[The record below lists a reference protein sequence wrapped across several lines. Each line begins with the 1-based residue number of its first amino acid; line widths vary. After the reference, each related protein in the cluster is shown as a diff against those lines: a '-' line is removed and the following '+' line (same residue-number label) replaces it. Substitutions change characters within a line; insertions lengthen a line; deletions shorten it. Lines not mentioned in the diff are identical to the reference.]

1 MYFIRLYEPG
11 TPGARATSTTTEGA
25 PAMTASAE
33 TPPLSPRTIAARVER
48 IDVWALSYLFIGIIG
63 TGFLFTF
70 YDIFDI
76 NVSFVQTC
84 VQIKPGCTPEKALD
98 ALTVPVVLNLAGY
111 VIGTLVLSPIADTI
125 GRRNMLLI
133 TMLITGA
140 GSLYNALAPGYDNFV
155 IARVITGIG
164 IGADL
169 AIVNTY
175 LGEVAPRR
183 GRARYTAVI
192 FTMSALGAFFG
203 VWGGLLLTTESGH
216 WPLGL
221 PFALAGPSFEN
232 GWRWMYGI
240 GALLALIA
248 ILLRFELPES
258 PRWLAGR
265 GRLEEADAVVTAMET
280 RASRHGPLAEPVPVD
295 EEAAQPVK
303 RMPALS
309 TYRELFT
316 DPRYV
321 RRIIVLLVM
330 WFTAY
335 VTVYGFSSGFTSV
348 LTVLKYPP
356 PEAGVITA
364 MGVFGFLVQGV
375 FTSFFVEKLERRHW
389 LPIGA
394 VITLVGAVLVAEA
407 GTTIAV
413 AFIGS
418 MLIFFGFN
426 VWVSPS
432 YALTS
437 ESFPTRARTTGFG
450 LVDGVGHLGGGIGV
464 LAIAPYVKH
473 MSVLGALLLIS
484 AFLVVAAIAVHFT
497 EHTRARELD
506 VISP

>member
-1 MYFIRLYEPG
+1 
-11 TPGARATSTTTEGA
+11 
-25 PAMTASAE
+25 MTAPAE

-48 IDVWALSYLFIGIIG
+48 INVWSLSYLFIGIIG
-63 TGFLFTF
+63 VGFLFTF

-133 TMLITGA
+133 TMLITGV

-203 VWGGLLLTTESGH
+203 IWGGLLLTTPSEH

-232 GWRWMYGI
+232 GWRWMYGV

-265 GRLEEADAVVTAMET
+265 GRLEEADAVVTAMEE
-280 RASRHGPLAEPVPVD
+280 RASRNGPLAEPVPVD
-295 EEAAQPVK
+295 EEEAQPV
-303 RMPALS
+303 RQLPALS

-316 DPRYV
+316 EPRYV
-321 RRIIVLLVM
+321 RRIIVLLLM
-330 WFTAY
+330 WFTGY

-364 MGVFGFLVQGV
+364 MGVFGFLIQGV
-375 FTSFFVEKLERRHW
+375 FTSFFVERLERRHW

-394 VITLVGAVLVAEA
+394 VLTLVGAVLVAEA
-407 GTTIAV
+407 GTTIAI

-426 VWVSPS
+426 VWVSPA

-450 LVDGVGHLGGGIGV
+450 LVDGIGHLGGGIGV
-464 LAIAPYVKH
+464 LLIAPYVKDL
-473 MSVLGALLLIS
+473 SVLGALLLIS
-484 AFLVVAAIAVHFT
+484 SFLVVAAVVGQFT
-497 EHTRARELD
+497 EHTRDRELD

>member
-1 MYFIRLYEPG
+1 
-11 TPGARATSTTTEGA
+11 
-25 PAMTASAE
+25 MTAPPE
-33 TPPLSPRTIAARVER
+33 ERPLSPGTIAARLER

-84 VQIKPGCTPEKALD
+84 VQIKPGCTPETALD
-98 ALTVPVVLNLAGY
+98 SLTLPVVLNLAGY
-111 VIGTLVLSPIADTI
+111 VVGTLILSPLADRI

-133 TMLITGA
+133 TMLLTGV
-140 GSLYNALAPGYDNFV
+140 GSLYNALAPGYANFV
-155 IARVITGIG
+155 VARVITGIG

-203 VWGGLLLTTESGH
+203 IWGGLLLTTPSAH

-240 GALLALIA
+240 GAVLAVIA
-248 ILLRFELPES
+248 ILLRVELPES
-258 PRWLAGR
+258 PRWLAAQ
-265 GRLEEADAVVTAMET
+265 GRLEEADTVVAGMEA
-280 RASRHGPLAEPVPVD
+280 RARRHGPLADPVITEEPPV
-295 EEAAQPVK
+295 APQ
-303 RMPALS
+303 S
-309 TYRELFT
+309 GYGELFT
-316 DPRYV
+316 TPRYL
-321 RRIIVLLVM
+321 RRIIVLLLM

-364 MGVFGFLVQGV
+364 MGVFGFLIQGV
-375 FTSFFVEKLERRHW
+375 VTSMFVEKLERRHW

-394 VITLVGAVLVAEA
+394 VLTLAGAVLVAEA

-426 VWVSPS
+426 VWVSPT

-464 LAIAPYVKH
+464 LLIAPHVKN
-473 MSVLGALLLIS
+473 MSVLGALVLIS
-484 AFLVVAAIAVHFT
+484 AFLVAAAIIAQFT

>member
-1 MYFIRLYEPG
+1 MTETAGSPPT
-11 TPGARATSTTTEGA
+11 TPQS
-25 PAMTASAE
+25 
-33 TPPLSPRTIAARVER
+33 IAARVER

-84 VQIKPGCTPEKALD
+84 VQIKPGCKPQTALD
-98 ALTVPVVLNLAGY
+98 SLTVPVVLNLAGY
-111 VIGTLVLSPIADTI
+111 VVGTLVLSPIADRI
-125 GRRNMLLI
+125 GRRNMLLV

-175 LGEVAPRR
+175 LGEMAPRR

-203 VWGGLLLTTESGH
+203 VWGGLLLTTESEH

-221 PFALAGPSFEN
+221 PFALAGPSFDN
-232 GWRWMYGI
+232 GWRWMYGV

-248 ILLRFELPES
+248 IVLRVELPES

-265 GRLEEADAVVTAMET
+265 GRLEEADTVVTAMEE
-280 RASRHGPLAEPVPVD
+280 RARRHGPLAEPEPVPA
-295 EEAAQPVK
+295 EQAAPIS
-303 RMPALS
+303 RTAALT

-316 DPRYV
+316 NPLYV
-321 RRIIVLLVM
+321 RRIVILLVM

-375 FTSFFVEKLERRHW
+375 FTSVFAEKLERRHW
-389 LPIGA
+389 LPVGA
-394 VITLVGAVLVAEA
+394 VVTLAGAVLVAEA

-426 VWVSPS
+426 VWVSPA
-432 YALTS
+432 YAMTS

-464 LAIAPYVKH
+464 LLIAPYVKH
-473 MSVLGALLLIS
+473 MSVLGALILIS
-484 AFLVVAAIAVHFT
+484 AFLVVAAVAAHFT
-497 EHTRARELD
+497 EHTRARPLD
-506 VISP
+506 SISP

>member
-1 MYFIRLYEPG
+1 M
-11 TPGARATSTTTEGA
+11 TA
-25 PAMTASAE
+25 PAE
-33 TPPLSPRTIAARVER
+33 QRPLSPRTIAARIER
-48 IDVWALSYLFIGIIG
+48 IDVWSLSYLFIGIIG

-84 VQIKPGCTPEKALD
+84 VQIKQGCTPPKALD

-111 VIGTLVLSPIADTI
+111 VIGTLILSPLSDTI

-140 GSLYNALAPGYDNFV
+140 GSLYNALAPGYANFI

-203 VWGGLLLTTESGH
+203 IWGGLLLTTPAEK

-240 GALLALIA
+240 GALLALIGVVM
-248 ILLRFELPES
+248 RFELPES
-258 PRWLAGR
+258 PRWLASR
-265 GRLEEADAVVTAMET
+265 GRLAEADAVVTAMEE
-280 RASRHGPLAEPVPVD
+280 RASRRGPLPEPEPVDAAPSEPVQL
-295 EEAAQPVK
+295 AAK
-303 RMPALS
+303 A
-309 TYRELFT
+309 TYGELFRN
-316 DPRYV
+316 PLYV
-321 RRIIVLLVM
+321 RRIVVLLAM
-330 WFTAY
+330 WFAGY
-335 VTVYGFSSGFTSV
+335 ITVYSFGAGFTSV
-348 LTVLKYPP
+348 LTGLKYPP

-375 FTSFFVEKLERRHW
+375 FTSLYVEKLQRRYW
-389 LPIGA
+389 LPVGA
-394 VITLVGAVLVAEA
+394 VVTLVGAVLVAEA
-407 GTTIAV
+407 GTTITV

-426 VWVSPS
+426 VWVSPA

-450 LVDGVGHLGGGIGV
+450 LVDGIGHLGGGIGV
-464 LAIAPYVKH
+464 LLIAPYVEDL
-473 MSVLGALLLIS
+473 SVLGALVLIS
-484 AFLVVAAIAVHFT
+484 VFLVVAAVIVQFT
-497 EHTRARELD
+497 EHTRARQLD
-506 VISP
+506 SISP

>member
-1 MYFIRLYEPG
+1 
-11 TPGARATSTTTEGA
+11 
-25 PAMTASAE
+25 MTASAE

-48 IDVWALSYLFIGIIG
+48 IDVWSLSYLFIGIIG

-84 VQIKPGCTPEKALD
+84 VQIKTGCTPENALD
-98 ALTVPVVLNLAGY
+98 GLTVPVVLNLAGY
-111 VIGTLVLSPIADTI
+111 VIGTLILSPIADTI

-133 TMLITGA
+133 TMLLTGA
-140 GSLYNALAPGYDNFV
+140 GSLYNAVAPGYTNFV

-175 LGEVAPRR
+175 LNEVAPRR

-203 VWGGLLLTTESGH
+203 IWGGLLLTTPSEH

-221 PFALAGPSFEN
+221 PFALAGPAFES
-232 GWRWMYGI
+232 GWRWMYAI
-240 GALLALIA
+240 GAVLALIA
-248 ILLRFELPES
+248 VLLRFELPES
-258 PRWLAGR
+258 PRWLASR
-265 GRLEEADAVVTAMET
+265 GRLAEADAVVAAMEK
-280 RASRHGPLAEPVPVD
+280 RAARHGPLAEPVPLD
-295 EEAAQPVK
+295 EEEAQPVTRK
-303 RMPALS
+303 PALA

-316 DPRYV
+316 NPLYI
-321 RRIIVLLVM
+321 RRIIILLMM
-330 WFTAY
+330 WFTGY
-335 VTVYGFSSGFTSV
+335 VTVYGFCSGFTSV

-356 PEAGVITA
+356 PAAGVITA

-375 FTSFFVEKLERRHW
+375 FMAFFAERLERRHW

-394 VITLVGAVLVAEA
+394 VLTLAGAVLVAEA
-407 GTTIAV
+407 GTTIAI

-426 VWVSPS
+426 VWVSPA

-464 LAIAPYVKH
+464 LLIAPYVKD

-484 AFLVVAAIAVHFT
+484 VFLVVAAVIAQFT

-506 VISP
+506 TISP

>member
-1 MYFIRLYEPG
+1 
-11 TPGARATSTTTEGA
+11 
-25 PAMTASAE
+25 MTASAE
-33 TPPLSPRTIAARVER
+33 KPSLSPGMIAARVER

-84 VQIKPGCTPEKALD
+84 VQIKAGCTPANALD
-98 ALTVPVVLNLAGY
+98 SLTVPVVLNLAGY
-111 VIGTLVLSPIADTI
+111 VVGSLVLSPISDSI

-140 GSLYNALAPGYDNFV
+140 GSLYNAVAPGYTNFI

-175 LGEVAPRR
+175 LNEVAPRR

-203 VWGGLLLTTESGH
+203 IWGGLLLTTPSEH

-221 PFALAGPSFEN
+221 PFALAGPAFTN
-232 GWRWMYGI
+232 GWRWMYGV
-240 GALLALIA
+240 GAVLALIA

-258 PRWLAGR
+258 PRWLASR
-265 GRLEEADAVVTAMET
+265 GRLEEADAVVTAMER
-280 RASRHGPLAEPVPVD
+280 RARRHGPLAEPVVAGEPAAEPVTRL
-295 EEAAQPVK
+295 AA
-303 RMPALS
+303 MSTYTA

-316 DPRYV
+316 DPRYI
-321 RRIIVLLVM
+321 RRIVVLLIM

-335 VTVYGFSSGFTSV
+335 VTVYGYSSGFTSV

-364 MGVFGFLVQGV
+364 MGVFGFLIQGV
-375 FTSFFVEKLERRHW
+375 VTSLFAEKLERRHW

-394 VITLVGAVLVAEA
+394 VLTLVGAVLVAEA
-407 GTTIAV
+407 GTTVTV
-413 AFIGS
+413 AFVGS

-426 VWVSPS
+426 VWVAPA

-450 LVDGVGHLGGGIGV
+450 LVDGIGHFGGGIGV
-464 LAIAPYVKH
+464 LLIAPYVKH
-473 MSVLGALLLIS
+473 MSVLGALILIS
-484 AFLVVAAIAVHFT
+484 AFLVVAAIAAQFT
-497 EHTRARELD
+497 EHTRARRLD
-506 VISP
+506 EISP

>member
-1 MYFIRLYEPG
+1 M
-11 TPGARATSTTTEGA
+11 TA
-25 PAMTASAE
+25 PAE
-33 TPPLSPRTIAARVER
+33 QRPLSPKMIAARIER

-84 VQIKPGCTPEKALD
+84 VQIKPGCTPPTALD
-98 ALTVPVVLNLAGY
+98 ALTVPVALNLAGY
-111 VIGTLVLSPIADTI
+111 VIGTLILSPLSDTI

-133 TMLITGA
+133 TMLITGL
-140 GSLYNALAPGYDNFV
+140 GSLYNAVAPGYTNFV

-203 VWGGLLLTTESGH
+203 IWGGLLLTTPAEK

-221 PFALAGPSFEN
+221 PFALAGPGFEN

-240 GALLALIA
+240 GALLALIG
-248 ILLRFELPES
+248 IVMRFELPES

-265 GRLEEADAVVTAMET
+265 GRLDEADAVVTAMEK
-280 RASRHGPLAEPVPVD
+280 RASRHGPLPEPDLDAVDAALAEPV
-295 EEAAQPVK
+295 
-303 RMPALS
+303 RLPAS
-309 TYRELFT
+309 ATYRELFRN
-316 DPRYV
+316 PLYV
-321 RRIIVLLVM
+321 RRIVVLLVM

-335 VTVYGFSSGFTSV
+335 ITVYSYGAGFTSV
-348 LTVLKYPP
+348 LTGLKYPP

-364 MGVFGFLVQGV
+364 MGVFGFLIQGV
-375 FTSFFVEKLERRHW
+375 FTSLFVEKLQRRHW
-389 LPIGA
+389 LPVGA
-394 VITLVGAVLVAEA
+394 VVTLAGAVLVAEA

-426 VWVSPS
+426 VWVSPA

-464 LAIAPYVKH
+464 LLIAPYVKDL
-473 MSVLGALLLIS
+473 SVLGALILIS
-484 AFLVVAAIAVHFT
+484 AFLVVASIVVQFT
-497 EHTRARELD
+497 EHTRARQLD
-506 VISP
+506 SISP

>member
-1 MYFIRLYEPG
+1 LIATGRL
-11 TPGARATSTTTEGA
+11 A
-25 PAMTASAE
+25 
-33 TPPLSPRTIAARVER
+33 
-48 IDVWALSYLFIGIIG
+48 
-63 TGFLFTF
+63 
-70 YDIFDI
+70 DI

-84 VQIKPGCTPEKALD
+84 LQIKPGCTPEKALE

-140 GSLYNALAPGYDNFV
+140 NSLYNALAPGYANFV

-203 VWGGLLLTTESGH
+203 IWGGLLLTTPSEH

-221 PFALAGPSFEN
+221 PFALAGASFEN

-295 EEAAQPVK
+295 EEAARPIKRTPV
-303 RMPALS
+303 MS

-316 DPRYV
+316 DPR
-321 RRIIVLLVM
+321 
-330 WFTAY
+330 
-335 VTVYGFSSGFTSV
+335 
-348 LTVLKYPP
+348 
-356 PEAGVITA
+356 
-364 MGVFGFLVQGV
+364 
-375 FTSFFVEKLERRHW
+375 
-389 LPIGA
+389 
-394 VITLVGAVLVAEA
+394 
-407 GTTIAV
+407 
-413 AFIGS
+413 
-418 MLIFFGFN
+418 
-426 VWVSPS
+426 

-484 AFLVVAAIAVHFT
+484 AFLVVAAIAAMFT

-506 VISP
+506 AISP

>member
-1 MYFIRLYEPG
+1 
-11 TPGARATSTTTEGA
+11 
-25 PAMTASAE
+25 MTAAAE
-33 TPPLSPRTIAARVER
+33 EPSLTPRSIAARVER
-48 IDVWALSYLFIGIIG
+48 IDVWALSYLFIGITG

-111 VIGTLVLSPIADTI
+111 VIGTLILSPLADTI

-133 TMLITGA
+133 TMLITGV
-140 GSLYNALAPGYDNFV
+140 GSLYNAVAPGYANFV

-175 LGEVAPRR
+175 LNEVAPRR
-183 GRARYTAVI
+183 GRARFTAVI

-203 VWGGLLLTTESGH
+203 IWGGLLLTTPAEH

-221 PFALAGPSFEN
+221 PFAMAGPSFES
-232 GWRWMYGI
+232 GWRWMYAI
-240 GALLALIA
+240 GAILALIA
-248 ILLRFELPES
+248 ILLRVELPES

-265 GRLEEADAVVTAMET
+265 GRLEEADAVVTAMEE
-280 RASRHGPLAEPVPVD
+280 RARRHGPLAEPEPV
-295 EEAAQPVK
+295 EAEDAQPVK
-303 RMPALS
+303 RMPTMAG
-309 TYRELFT
+309 YRELFT
-316 DPRYV
+316 DPRYL
-321 RRIIVLLVM
+321 RRIIVLLTM
-330 WFTAY
+330 WFTGY
-335 VTVYGFSSGFTSV
+335 VTVYGYSSGFTSV

-364 MGVFGFLVQGV
+364 MGVFGFLIQGV
-375 FTSFFVEKLERRHW
+375 FAVAFVERLERRHW

-394 VITLVGAVLVAEA
+394 LITLIGAVLVAEA
-407 GTTIAV
+407 GTTIAI

-426 VWVSPS
+426 VWVSPA

-464 LAIAPYVKH
+464 LLIAPYVKH
-473 MSVLGALLLIS
+473 LSVLGALVLIS
-484 AFLVVAAIAVHFT
+484 AFLVVAAVAVQFT
-497 EHTRARELD
+497 EHTRARPLD
-506 VISP
+506 SISP